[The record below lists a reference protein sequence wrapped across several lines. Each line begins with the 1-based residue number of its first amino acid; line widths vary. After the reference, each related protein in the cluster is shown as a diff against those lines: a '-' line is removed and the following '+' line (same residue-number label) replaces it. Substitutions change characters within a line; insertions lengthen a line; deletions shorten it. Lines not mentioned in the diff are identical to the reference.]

1 MMDVVYVY
9 KMQKSNELAWSV
21 KSLKNI
27 EHGRVLV
34 VGDQPDVEGVE
45 HFKPPVNRW
54 SMLSPVHDVINKLRY
69 ACSLDIS
76 DNFILMNDDF
86 FICKPTEIPVAH
98 RGTLGDHI
106 KWRNLKDNY
115 SGQLKKTK
123 EYLENKGIKDPLS
136 YELHVPMVFNRQR
149 LADLIENTLPV
160 ITNSAPILIRSV
172 YGNIYNIGGEQME
185 DVKTRADHTG
195 LTFVSTNELS
205 FEGRV
210 GDYVRS
216 MVK

>member
-9 KMQKSNELAWSV
+9 KLQKSDELKWSV
-21 KSLKNI
+21 KSLRNI
-27 EHGRVLV
+27 EHGRVIV
-34 VGDQPDVEGVE
+34 VGDQPDVDVE

-54 SMLSPVHDVINKLRY
+54 SMLSPVHDVINKLKY
-69 ACSLDIS
+69 ACTLDIS
-76 DNFILMNDDF
+76 GDFILMNDDF

-98 RGTLGDHI
+98 RGTLEDHI

-115 SGQLKKTK
+115 TGQLKKTK
-123 EYLENKGIKDPLS
+123 EYLENMGIDKPLS
-136 YELHVPMVFNRQR
+136 YELHLPMVFNKQK
-149 LADLIENTLPV
+149 LADLIEDILPN
-160 ITNSAPILIRSV
+160 IMHSSPILIRSL
-172 YGNIYNIGGEQME
+172 YGNIYKIGGEQME

-216 MVK
+216 ML